1 MLAHQ
6 RVVYSHILALWHVS
20 PRAAQLYEYHRSAHQ
35 GGKQDGAMRSR
46 SGRPARAA
54 GRRRPP
60 HRRHRRPRALARFWP
75 LAALLSQFIKEWR
88 LDGGRSLDYL

>member
-35 GGKQDGAMRSR
+35 GGKQDAMRSR

-54 GRRRPP
+54 GRRRRG
-60 HRRHRRPRALARFWP
+60 RRTGGTGGRARLRASGRWP
-75 LAALLSQFIKEWR
+75 LCCRNLLKN
-88 LDGGRSLDYL
+88 GV